1 MTAFFM
7 KVTTTLRND
16 DKVNQIVPIMQEPAM
31 SLRLQGRICYVKT
44 YLFGLLLAGICPIR
58 QVEMEGLE
66 PYAPNVPIS
75 DSWL

>member
-1 MTAFFM
+1 
-7 KVTTTLRND
+7 
-16 DKVNQIVPIMQEPAM
+16 MQEPAM